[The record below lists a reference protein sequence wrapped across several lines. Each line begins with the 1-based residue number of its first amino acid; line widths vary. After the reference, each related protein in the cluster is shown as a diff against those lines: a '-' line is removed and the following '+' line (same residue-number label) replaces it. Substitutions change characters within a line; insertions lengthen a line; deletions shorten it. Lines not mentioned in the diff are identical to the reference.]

1 MKDFATIEA
10 AVIDLISE
18 TLQIPREQVT
28 VESQLTDISAD
39 SIQLFG
45 LLLAFEK
52 KYALKVS
59 YEDIVSLHTVGDVVA
74 YVAKVTA
81 V

>member
-1 MKDFATIEA
+1 MKDFATIEVE
-10 AVIDLISE
+10 VIDLISE
-18 TLQIPREQVT
+18 TLQIPREQVM

-52 KYALKVS
+52 KVRP
-59 YEDIVSLHTVGDVVA
+59 
-74 YVAKVTA
+74 
-81 V
+81 